1 MSDKIPSFYY
11 YVSAVTKTAGG
22 SGYGTAPSVI
32 FSGGGGTGATAT
44 AVLGFGTG
52 VVDSIILNTPGTG
65 YTSAPTITFQSNTGS
80 GAAATASV
88 AMMAGPQSTSKDISS
103 IFVNEQLPDFVRAEY
118 PAFVSFIEAYY
129 RYLDTTS
136 KPNDLLLN
144 AATWSDIDNT
154 LAEFLPAYKKQ
165 YLAQFPK
172 VTASATQ
179 IDERRL
185 IKQVQEFFRAKGSP
199 EALKYLFRALYNEE
213 IEIDYPS
220 KYVLRASD
228 GVWTEDITLRI
239 TVEETINGVDY
250 INGDEVNPFNLKGK
264 LTTIVYYKTLAGSS
278 ISAATEIECSVK
290 TVKKI
295 SYNFPSVYELIL
307 GNISKTQEVF
317 LPGYGATAD
326 AYLGPTISNTDVTFT
341 QRTISGTA
349 LAGVAISGTAGQF
362 TCTATT
368 LAVGDTIKIT
378 GTLGGTGTIT
388 GYTTGTSYKISA
400 TNGTTTF
407 TLQTTSSVA
416 IVTTA
421 GTPTGLTYT
430 NANVNISTETFTYV
444 SHGFSSGDA
453 VVYYNNGGTSVTGL
467 TSGTT
472 YYVIS
477 AGLTANAFRVSAS
490 SGGSAVNLTGTGN
503 VAQYFEARK
512 NGLITA
518 ATHSLVTGDSVVY
531 DNTDG
536 TNITG
541 LVDGTTYY
549 IIRLSA
555 STFKLATT
563 SPNAV
568 AGTAIDITG
577 RGTGSTHTFF
587 TDKVVK
593 ITVTSDG
600 NGYHVVPDVT
610 IVTDGAGSGATATA
624 FTNADNE
631 IASIVVTSA
640 GSGYTTP
647 PGVEINVAGEKRSH
661 IHLTGD
667 ESLLYGI
674 LIRVLRS
681 GTLGAKTTVVGGDY
695 GFRTNQIYNINETKT
710 SGFYVTGGLS
720 QTYFAENY
728 VDFGVNNNASI
739 RVTSVN
745 ADYSIAKF
753 ELTNPGSKF
762 NAEDFEITLDSP
774 NGGTQIIAFTT
785 GAIYSYPGQFAD
797 SRGKLSDV
805 NRLQDNYYYQNY
817 SYVIKSGIAT
827 NTWYNTVKNA
837 AHPAGTSVFGELVL
851 STTLDFSQTIGT
863 PIQTIVKYLTKIE
876 VISTSELV
884 IKSVSKVFSESKTV
898 SETISLRPQK
908 VLTETLITSET
919 FSFATNLG
927 KSDTA
932 TTSETLAKTFAKTLS
947 DTGTSLDT
955 AVLSAGKVFT
965 DSTSGA
971 TDTAVLS
978 AGKVFTDS
986 TSGATD
992 TVILSPTLVKSEA
1005 LTAAETM
1012 IRTFYKVITE
1022 TATATESASIN
1033 ISKPITDAATV
1044 AESGV
1049 ITIQD
1054 YAVDYFSGD
1063 YVGAGYYF

>member
-11 YVSAVTKTAGG
+11 YVSAVELIEGG

-52 VVDSIILNTPGTG
+52 VVESIILDTPGTG
-65 YTSAPTITFQSNTGS
+65 YTSQPTITFQSNTGS
-80 GAAATASV
+80 GAVATASV
-88 AMMAGPQSTSKDISS
+88 AMMSGPQSISKDISS

-118 PAFVSFIEAYY
+118 PAFVSFLEAYY

-144 AATWSDIDNT
+144 AAAWSDIDNT

-172 VTASATQ
+172 VTASTTQ

-213 IEIDYPS
+213 IEIFYPS

-239 TVEETINGVDY
+239 TVDETINGVDY

-264 LTTIVYYKTLAGSS
+264 LTTIVYYKTLAASS
-278 ISAATEIECSVK
+278 VSVPIEIECSVK

-295 SYNFPSVYELIL
+295 SYNFPSVYEVIL
-307 GNISKTQEVF
+307 GNISKTQEVY
-317 LPGYGATAD
+317 LPGYGATAE
-326 AYLGPTISNTDVTFT
+326 AYLGPTVSFNDVTFT
-341 QRTISGTA
+341 KRTI
-349 LAGVAISGTAGQF
+349 
-362 TCTATT
+362 TT
-368 LAVGDTIKIT
+368 
-378 GTLGGTGTIT
+378 
-388 GYTTGTSYKISA
+388 
-400 TNGTTTF
+400 
-407 TLQTTSSVA
+407 
-416 IVTTA
+416 
-421 GTPTGLTYT
+421 
-430 NANVNISTETFTYV
+430 ANVNISTETFTFV

-453 VVYYNNGGTSVTGL
+453 VVYYNNGGTSAAGL

-477 AGLTANAFRVSAS
+477 AGLTSNTFRVSAS
-490 SGGSAVNLTGTGN
+490 SGGSAVNITGTGN
-503 VAQYFEARK
+503 NFQYFEARK

-518 ATHSLVTGDSVVY
+518 TAHSLVTGDSVIY
-531 DNTDG
+531 DNTNG

-549 IIRLSA
+549 VIRLSA

-563 SPNAV
+563 LPNAV
-568 AGTAIDITG
+568 AGTAINITG

-593 ITVTSDG
+593 ITLTNAGD
-600 NGYHVVPDVT
+600 GYHVVPDVT
-610 IVTDGAGSGATATA
+610 ILTDAAGSGATATA
-624 FTNADNE
+624 FTNADHK
-631 IASIVVTSA
+631 ISSIVLTSA

-647 PGVEINVAGEKRSH
+647 PGVQINVAGEKRSH

-667 ESLLYGI
+667 DSLIYGI
-674 LIRVLRS
+674 LVRVLRS
-681 GTLGAKTTVVGGDY
+681 GTLGAKTTAVGGDY
-695 GFRTNQIYNINETKT
+695 GFRTNQIYNISETKT
-710 SGFYVTGGLS
+710 SGFYVVGGLS

-728 VDFGVNNNASI
+728 VDFGINNNASI

-745 ADYSIAKF
+745 TDYSIAKF
-753 ELTNPGSKF
+753 ELINPGSKF
-762 NAEDFEITLDSP
+762 NAEEFEISLDSP
-774 NGGTQIIAFTT
+774 NGGTQIITFTT

-827 NTWYNTVKNA
+827 NTWYNTVKNT

-863 PIQTIVKYLTKIE
+863 PVQTIVKYLTVVE

-884 IKSVSKVFSESKTV
+884 RLAVSKGFSESKTASDTV
-898 SETISLRPQK
+898 RLRPQK
-908 VLTETLITSET
+908 VLTETLIASET
-919 FSFATNLG
+919 FRFALNLG

-932 TTSETLAKTFAKTLS
+932 TTSETLVKTFAKTLS
-947 DTGTSLDT
+947 DTVTTTDNLIIGQTRGFGETSISSDT
-955 AVLSAGKVFT
+955 ALLSVRKVFT

-971 TDTAVLS
+971 TDTA
-978 AGKVFTDS
+978 
-986 TSGATD
+986 
-992 TVILSPTLVKSEA
+992 ILRPTLVKSEA

-1033 ISKPITDAATV
+1033 ISKPITNAATV

-1054 YAVDYFSGD
+1054 YAVNYFSGD

>member
-239 TVEETINGVDY
+239 TVDETINGVDY
-250 INGDEVNPFNLKGK
+250 IDDEEVNPFNLKGK

-278 ISAATEIECSVK
+278 VSAATEIECSVK

-307 GNISKTQEVF
+307 GNISKNQEVF

-326 AYLGPTISNTDVTFT
+326 AYLGPTISSTDVTFT

-362 TCTATT
+362 TCTAST

-388 GYTTGTSYKISA
+388 GYTTGTSYKVSA

-430 NANVNISTETFTYV
+430 NSNVNISTETFTYV

-490 SGGSAVNLTGTGN
+490 SGGSAVDITGTGN

-518 ATHSLVTGDSVVY
+518 AAHSLVTGDSVVY
-531 DNTDG
+531 DNTNG

-549 IIRLSA
+549 VIRLSA

-587 TDKVVK
+587 TDKIVK
-593 ITVTSDG
+593 IALADAG
-600 NGYHVVPDVT
+600 NGYHVVPEVT
-610 IVTDGAGSGATATA
+610 IITDVAGSGATATA

-667 ESLLYGI
+667 ESLIYGI
-674 LIRVLRS
+674 LVRVLRS
-681 GTLGAKTTVVGGDY
+681 GTLGAKTTAVGGDY
-695 GFRTNQIYNINETKT
+695 GFRTNQIYNISETKT
-710 SGFYVTGGLS
+710 SGFYVAGGLS

-728 VDFGVNNNASI
+728 VDFGINNNASI

-745 ADYSIAKF
+745 TDYSIAKF
-753 ELTNPGSKF
+753 ELINPGSKF
-762 NAEDFEITLDSP
+762 NAEDFEISLDSP
-774 NGGTQIIAFTT
+774 NGGTQIIAFMT

-863 PIQTIVKYLTKIE
+863 PVQTIVKYLTKIE

-884 IKSVSKVFSESKTV
+884 IRSVSKVFSESKTASDTV
-898 SETISLRPQK
+898 TLRPQK

-932 TTSETLAKTFAKTLS
+932 TTSETLVNTFAKTLS
-947 DTGTSLDT
+947 DTVTTTDNLIIGQMREFGETSISSDT
-955 AVLSAGKVFT
+955 AVLSVDVVFT

-971 TDTAVLS
+971 TDTA
-978 AGKVFTDS
+978 
-986 TSGATD
+986 
-992 TVILSPTLVKSEA
+992 ILSPTLVKSEA

-1049 ITIQD
+1049 IAIQD

>member
-11 YVSAVTKTAGG
+11 YVSAVELIDGG

-52 VVDSIILNTPGTG
+52 VVESIILDTPGTG
-65 YTSAPTITFQSNTGS
+65 YTSQPTITFQSNTGS

-88 AMMAGPQSTSKDISS
+88 AMMSGPQSISKDISS

-118 PAFVSFIEAYY
+118 PAFVSFLEAYY

-144 AATWSDIDNT
+144 AAAWSDIDNT

-172 VTASATQ
+172 VTASTTQ

-213 IEIDYPS
+213 IEIFYPS

-239 TVEETINGVDY
+239 TVDETINGVDH
-250 INGDEVNPFNLKGK
+250 INGVEVNPYNLKGK
-264 LTTIVYYKTLAGSS
+264 LTTIVYYKTLPGSS
-278 ISAATEIECSVK
+278 VSIPIEIDCSVK
-290 TVKKI
+290 SVKKI
-295 SYNFPSVYELIL
+295 SYNFPSVYEVIL
-307 GNISKTQEVF
+307 GNISKTQEVY
-317 LPGYGATAD
+317 LPGYGATAE
-326 AYLGPTISNTDVTFT
+326 AYLGPTVSFNDVTFT
-341 QRTISGTA
+341 KRTI
-349 LAGVAISGTAGQF
+349 
-362 TCTATT
+362 TT
-368 LAVGDTIKIT
+368 
-378 GTLGGTGTIT
+378 
-388 GYTTGTSYKISA
+388 
-400 TNGTTTF
+400 
-407 TLQTTSSVA
+407 
-416 IVTTA
+416 
-421 GTPTGLTYT
+421 
-430 NANVNISTETFTYV
+430 ANVNISTETFTFV

-453 VVYYNNGGTSVTGL
+453 VVYYNNGGTSAAGL

-477 AGLTANAFRVSAS
+477 AGLTSNTFRVSAS
-490 SGGSAVNLTGTGN
+490 SGGSAVNITGTGN
-503 VAQYFEARK
+503 NFQYFEARK

-518 ATHSLVTGDSVVY
+518 VDHSLVTGDSVVY
-531 DNTDG
+531 DNTNG

-549 IIRLSA
+549 VIRLSA
-555 STFKLATT
+555 STFTLATT
-563 SPNAV
+563 SSNAV
-568 AGTAIDITG
+568 AGTAINITG

-593 ITVTSDG
+593 IALTNIGS
-600 NGYHVVPDVT
+600 GYHVTPKVT
-610 IVTDGAGSGATATA
+610 IATDANGSGAAAAA
-624 FTNADNE
+624 FTNADHE
-631 IASIVVTSA
+631 ISSIVLTSA
-640 GSGYTTP
+640 GSGYSTP
-647 PGVEINVAGEKRSH
+647 PGVEVSVLGTQRSH
-661 IHLTGD
+661 IHITGD
-667 ESLLYGI
+667 DTLIYGI
-674 LIRVLRS
+674 LVRVLRT
-681 GTLGAKTTVVGGDY
+681 GTLGAKTYAVAGDY
-695 GFRTNQIYNINETKT
+695 GFRVNQIYNINETKT
-710 SGFYVTGGLS
+710 SGFYVVGELT

-728 VDFGVNNNASI
+728 VDFGINNNASI

-745 ADYSIAKF
+745 TDYSIAKF
-753 ELTNPGSKF
+753 ELVNPGSKF
-762 NAEDFEITLDSP
+762 NAEDFEISLDSP
-774 NGGTQIIAFTT
+774 NGGTQIINFMT

-827 NTWYNTVKNA
+827 NTWYNTVKNT

-851 STTLDFSQTIGT
+851 LTTLDFSQTIGT
-863 PIQTIVKYLTKIE
+863 PIETVIRYLTVID

-884 IKSVSKVFSESKTV
+884 RKSVSKGFSESKTASDTV
-898 SETISLRPQK
+898 RLRPQK

-919 FSFATNLG
+919 FRFALNLG

-932 TTSETLAKTFAKTLS
+932 ATSETLVKTFRKTLS
-947 DTGTSLDT
+947 DTVTTVDSLIIGQTRDFGETSISSDL
-955 AVLSAGKVFT
+955 ARLSVGKVFA

-971 TDTAVLS
+971 TDVA
-978 AGKVFTDS
+978 
-986 TSGATD
+986 
-992 TVILSPTLVKSEA
+992 ILKPSLVKSEA

-1033 ISKPITDAATV
+1033 ISKPIIDAATV
-1044 AESGV
+1044 AESG
-1049 ITIQD
+1049 IISIQD
-1054 YAVDYFSGD
+1054 YAVDYFSSD